1 MHRFFISPDQLED
14 DKVTITGPAVHHIRD
29 VLRLGP
35 GAPIVVLDNSGWE
48 REVEILKV
56 GREQVVGRVL
66 SKTLATGEPRTKVS
80 LFQGVLKSSHFELVL
95 QKGTELG
102 IVEFVPLI
110 SQRCVI
116 AGLDDVNKKMGRWQ
130 RIVREAAEQS
140 RRGRLPNLQA
150 AMIFSKACEQAKRA
164 GGLSLMPWEEEER
177 VNLKLVFGQKGE
189 TKSKGK
195 EALSF
200 PSKPFSVNLFIGPEG
215 GFTLEE
221 VVLAQRY
228 GIVPI
233 TLGPRILRAETA
245 GLVAAAAI
253 LYELG
258 DLS

>member
-1 MHRFFISPDQLED
+1 MHRFFASPDQFED
-14 DKVTITGPAVHHIRD
+14 DRVIISGPAVHQIRN

-35 GAPIVVLDNSGWE
+35 GDPIIVLDDSGWE
-48 REVEILKV
+48 REAEIVEV
-56 GREQVVGRVL
+56 HREQVVGRVL

-80 LFQGVLKSSHFELVL
+80 LYQGVLKGSHFELVL

-116 AGLDDVNKKMGRWQ
+116 ASLDDVNKKGGRWQ
-130 RIVREAAEQS
+130 RIVQEAAEQS
-140 RRGRLPNLQA
+140 RRGRLPRLQS
-150 AMIFSKACEQAKRA
+150 AMLFSQACERAKRT
-164 GGLSLMPWEEEER
+164 GGLSLMPWEEEKR
-177 VNLKLVFGQKGE
+177 VNLKLVFGKGE
-189 TKSKGK
+189 KGNK
-195 EALSF
+195 APSF
-200 PSKPFSVNLFIGPEG
+200 PSRPFSINLFIGPEG
-215 GFTLEE
+215 GFTSEE
-221 VVLAQRY
+221 VTLAQQY

>member
-14 DKVTITGPAVHHIRD
+14 DKVIITGPTAHQIRN

-35 GAPIVVLDNSGWE
+35 GASIVVLDNSGWE
-48 REVEILKV
+48 REVEIVEV
-56 GREQVVGRVL
+56 GRERVAGRVL
-66 SKTLATGEPRTKVS
+66 GRTLATGEPRTKVS
-80 LFQGVLKSSHFELVL
+80 LYQGVLKGSHFELVL

-116 AGLDDVNKKMGRWQ
+116 ASLDDVDKKRGRWQ
-130 RIVREAAEQS
+130 RIVQEAAEQS
-140 RRGRLPNLQA
+140 RRGRLPRLQS
-150 AMIFSKACEQAKRA
+150 AMLFSQACERAKRT
-164 GGLSLMPWEEEER
+164 GGLSLMPWEEEKR
-177 VNLKLVFGQKGE
+177 VNLKLVFGKE
-189 TKSKGK
+189 EKKSKGK
-195 EALSF
+195 KAPSF
-200 PSKPFSVNLFIGPEG
+200 PSRPFSINLFIGPEG
-215 GFTLEE
+215 GFTFEE
-221 VVLAQRY
+221 VTLAQRY